1 MPYKLI
7 DCLRLVIELIV
18 DFSRLILSSE
28 WYQVDGINAI
38 EYDSI
43 GFRISKASNFDDQKK
58 TVRRVNHPEQ
68 ILFNEKLSRL
78 NRAEDLKF
86 KL

>member
-28 WYQVDGINAI
+28 WYQRNRT
-38 EYDSI
+38 EYDST

-68 ILFNEKLSRL
+68 NLFNEKLSGL